1 MGYAADY
8 HACGFRYK
16 SPESMLDEGRL
27 TERLLKNSAK
37 KLLFKSMIQKKIV
50 YLQNLLS
57 MVLRLEVAAI
67 QRKTTNYDI

>member
-1 MGYAADY
+1 
-8 HACGFRYK
+8 
-16 SPESMLDEGRL
+16 MLDEGRL